1 MKTHPEKDNSLT
13 ERIVKSINSNKRIS
27 IFFQLIV
34 FVFLLWVQTISPQST
49 DSISNADQSK
59 FLSPEKFTYAGERRY
74 TLDGM
79 LPNLKTEIRTT
90 NAAVLGGIYLGTL
103 TWLHFNQANAWWK
116 KDRGK
121 FHFEEDWV
129 FALQVDKAGHFY
141 GGYLFSYVFSEALI
155 ASGFSWDEAAD
166 WGTVLGI
173 AYQTYIETED
183 GFAKEWGFSPSDFYA
198 DAMGSLFF
206 IAQHYV
212 PALQNVTP
220 KWQYVPSEWIGKP
233 VINRPRTFIDDYNS
247 STFWW
252 SVNLYNILPQNLKR
266 YWVPWLDLSLGYGAD
281 AIDAPIGPSGHPD
294 ELASRRYIIG
304 IDYNLVKLLPDGGWF
319 WNWFRQS
326 LNYIKFPSPAIEF
339 QNNATRFHLF
349 YPFRIAIGSFKF

>member
-1 MKTHPEKDNSLT
+1 MA
-13 ERIVKSINSNKRIS
+13 
-27 IFFQLIV
+27 
-34 FVFLLWVQTISPQST
+34 VFLLCVQTISPQST

-74 TLDGM
+74 TIDGM

-252 SVNLYNILPQNLKR
+252 SVNLYNILPQNLKQ

-294 ELASRRYIIG
+294 QLASRRYLIG
-304 IDYNLVKLLPDGGWF
+304 IDYNLIKLLPDGGWF

-339 QNNATRFHLF
+339 KNNINTFHLL
-349 YPFRIAIGSFKF
+349 YPFRISIGSFKFYKISNP

>member
-1 MKTHPEKDNSLT
+1 MKTCLERNISPSEK
-13 ERIVKSINSNKRIS
+13 IVKSINSSKKIRIFLQ
-27 IFFQLIV
+27 ILICV
-34 FVFLLWVQTISPQST
+34 ILICTRTISPQST
-49 DSISNADQSK
+49 DSTSTPDQSK
-59 FLSPEKFTYAGERRY
+59 FLSPDKFTYAGERRY

-79 LPNLKTEIRTT
+79 LPNAKTEIRTT
-90 NAAVLGGIYLGTL
+90 NAAILGGIYLGTL

-129 FALQVDKAGHFY
+129 YALQVDKAGHFY

-173 AYQTYIETED
+173 TYETYIETED
-183 GFAKEWGFSPSDFYA
+183 GFAKSWGFSPSDFYA
-198 DAMGSLFF
+198 DAMGSIFF

-220 KWQYVPSEWIGKP
+220 KWEYIPSEWIGKP

-252 SVNLYNILPQNLKR
+252 SVNLYNILPQNLKQ
-266 YWVPWLDLSLGYGAD
+266 YWIPWLDLSFGYGAD

-294 ELASRRYIIG
+294 QLAARRYIIG
-304 IDYNLVKLLPDGGWF
+304 VDYNLVKLLPDGGWF

-339 QNNATRFHLF
+339 KNNITTFHLL
-349 YPFRIAIGSFKF
+349 YPFRISIGSFKF

>member
-1 MKTHPEKDNSLT
+1 
-13 ERIVKSINSNKRIS
+13 
-27 IFFQLIV
+27 
-34 FVFLLWVQTISPQST
+34 
-49 DSISNADQSK
+49 
-59 FLSPEKFTYAGERRY
+59 
-74 TLDGM
+74 M
-79 LPNLKTEIRTT
+79 LPNAKTEIRTT
-90 NAAVLGGIYLGTL
+90 NAAILGGIYLGTL

-129 FALQVDKAGHFY
+129 YALQVDKAGHFY

-173 AYQTYIETED
+173 TYETYIETED
-183 GFAKEWGFSPSDFYA
+183 GFAKSWGFSPSDFYA
-198 DAMGSLFF
+198 DAMGSIFF

-220 KWQYVPSEWIGKP
+220 KWEYIPSEWIGKP

-252 SVNLYNILPQNLKR
+252 SVNLYNILPQNLKQ
-266 YWVPWLDLSLGYGAD
+266 YWIPWLDLSFGYGAD

-294 ELASRRYIIG
+294 QLAARRYIIG
-304 IDYNLVKLLPDGGWF
+304 VDYNLVKLLPDGGWF

-326 LNYIKFPSPAIEF
+326 LNYIKFPSPTIEF
-339 QNNATRFHLF
+339 KNNITTFHLL
-349 YPFRIAIGSFKF
+349 YPFRISIGNFKF